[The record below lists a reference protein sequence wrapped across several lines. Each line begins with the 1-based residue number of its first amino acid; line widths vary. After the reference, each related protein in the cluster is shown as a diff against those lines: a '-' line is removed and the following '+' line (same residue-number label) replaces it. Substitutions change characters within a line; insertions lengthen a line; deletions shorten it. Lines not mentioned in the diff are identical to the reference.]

1 MIQWNKLVKSIEV
14 RCIEYIC
21 CYSIRYIIYN
31 HIFCFN
37 TLLYNMNYRRMN
49 HKENMNRK
57 MIMINLISH
66 GIIALIMVSVAIYL
80 SYFK

>member
-1 MIQWNKLVKSIEV
+1 MNKYVAILLGILF
-14 RCIEYIC
+14 I
-21 CYSIRYIIYN
+21 IIYSV
-31 HIFCFN
+31 FN

-49 HKENMNRK
+49 RKENMNRK

-66 GIIALIMVSVAIYL
+66 GVIALIMVSVAIYL